1 MAASRLLGTTA
12 ACVILFSFAAG
23 HRKSYWEWLHQG
35 CDIDL
40 SADFHN
46 FGATASNFPFKNPFE
61 KCFKIQ
67 NCLFSLWRRDLVLE
81 LQFLL

>member
-1 MAASRLLGTTA
+1 LQLDIVNRIG
-12 ACVILFSFAAG
+12 
-23 HRKSYWEWLHQG
+23 WLHQG

-46 FGATASNFPFKNPFE
+46 FGATANNFPFKNRFE

-67 NCLFSLWRRDLVLE
+67 NRLFSLWRRDLVLE